1 MSSQI
6 SLKVGN
12 VTATLPIG
20 ANVTDQQVAQAL
32 TRYAAG
38 LGIPV
43 NGSAQENLTAILA
56 HIVDSIRRRAKAQQ
70 VADATTAAQA
80 AIIAQAESDNAL

>member
-20 ANVTDQQVAQAL
+20 ANVTDAQVGAAL
-32 TRYAAG
+32 TRYATS
-38 LGIPV
+38 LGIPMT
-43 NGSAQENLTAILA
+43 GTPTENLAAVLA
-56 HIVDSIRRRAKAQQ
+56 HIVDNIKRRSKAAQ
-70 VADATTAAQA
+70 VSDATTSAQA